1 MCGQKLTRWF
11 DDNIIE
17 PLNPVREMLSGMAP
31 GFQQRENRVLHLLR
45 RIAGREEPLYVRL
58 IQEKLL
64 TLIGLLLG
72 EQGVQV
78 VLRQRA
84 ALAHL
89 FKTAGLY
96 KRWRGLAKLH
106 LCLQPPLMLGRH
118 VGDLYRWVERHPGF
132 IDHLQNG
139 GDEIGQADVTVHLI
153 AAFIQLFSDQIER
166 L

>member
-1 MCGQKLTRWF
+1 
-11 DDNIIE
+11 
-17 PLNPVREMLSGMAP
+17 MLVGMAP
-31 GFQQRENRVLHLLR
+31 GFQQREYRVLHLLG

-58 IQEKLL
+58 VQEKLL
-64 TLIGLLLG
+64 PLVGFLFG
-72 EQGVQV
+72 EQGMQV
-78 VLRQRA
+78 VLRQCA

-118 VGDLYRWVERHPGF
+118 VGDLYRWIERHPGF

-139 GDEIGQADVTVHLI
+139 EDEM
-153 AAFIQLFSDQIER
+153 R
-166 L
+166 